1 MIKIGDI
8 VFVQTKGV
16 CELVDISNDAFSG
29 ADKTKEYY
37 AFKPIGVTNNMM
49 VYFPIDTK
57 VNIRSLT
64 SKSKATDI
72 FKNFS
77 NLDEIEIKSDESRFE
92 VYNKIS
98 KKGNLEEWSR
108 LLKTLLKRKIKENKK
123 PFNMQEQKLINT
135 LTNYVSSEL
144 SQVLAIP
151 KSEVEEKLLNYF

>member
-1 MIKIGDI
+1 MTLLKINDYT
-8 VFVQTKGV
+8 FH
-16 CELVDISNDAFSG
+16 VDI
-29 ADKTKEYY
+29 DKTKEYY